1 MEQSKKRNSWRMPV
15 GMIAVVAVIII
26 AVIFG
31 LKGGDATVVK
41 DADLVISISEISTKA
56 NFYPVEIDG
65 TELEVLAV
73 EAPDGSIRTA
83 FNTCQVCYS
92 SGRGYYE
99 QDGDVLV
106 CQNCGNRFRM
116 DQIEIE
122 SGGCNPVPIFDTN
135 KTVTEDSIIISKEL
149 LTEAKVIF
157 TNWKTQ

>member
-1 MEQSKKRNSWRMPV
+1 MEQSKKRNSWLMPV

-26 AVIFG
+26 AVLFG
-31 LKGGDATVVK
+31 LNGGDATVVK

-56 NFYPVEIDG
+56 NFYPVEIEG